1 MRPTLGYIAVKH
13 QRKRNNLTFAGRKRS
28 NKKYGQAWPNDVS
41 HIRMI
46 TVFWWCS
53 RCQLRLAA
61 VWCTFP
67 ASSAA
72 PASLFFESYLCSAVF
87 SSLSAAAACSA
98 PARTPPAKR
107 PHRFAATAISG
118 QGDRSLLP
126 PPDPRP
132 CLSEWRMRTTWST
145 SDLSFSPA
153 CAAPAS
159 PPTPGLQTPSF
170 VHYGT
175 PTRSQ
180 EAPAAANSIVCPV
193 ICSTNNVGLELTGPR
208 NLIETKNYSSLVF
221 PSYMNIINCLAWDN
235 FQMHVLNLPSPL
247 AYKTMVEFLLMTL
260 LLTIRISIMA
270 FLFFLS

>member
-13 QRKRNNLTFAGRKRS
+13 QRRKRNNLAFAGRKRS
-28 NKKYGQAWPNDVS
+28 NKKYGEAWPNDVS

-46 TVFWWCS
+46 TVFWWWCS
-53 RCQLRLAA
+53 RCQLRRAA

-126 PPDPRP
+126 PPDPDP

-145 SDLSFSPA
+145 SDLSYSPA

-159 PPTPGLQTPSF
+159 PPTPDLHIPSF

-193 ICSTNNVGLELTGPR
+193 IYSTNNVGLELTGPQ

-221 PSYMNIINCLAWDN
+221 PSYMNIIKCIIYSVINCLGCDN
-235 FQMHVLNLPSPL
+235 FQMHVLNIPSPL
-247 AYKTMVEFLLMTL
+247 AYKLWWN
-260 LLTIRISIMA
+260 SY
-270 FLFFLS
+270 SWPCY